1 MHIFALHWTNEN
13 HKRQKLYPMKSEKK
27 ITKKVTY
34 LNSLKDKQNFQQVC
48 F

>member
-27 ITKKVTY
+27 KITK
-34 LNSLKDKQNFQQVC
+34 NN
-48 F
+48 